1 MSFSQ
6 DVKEELSKSCP
17 SGRHC
22 QIAEV
27 AGIIGLAGRIVISA
41 QDRFSLKIQTE
52 SLPVARKYFT
62 LLKKTFNI
70 VPEVTIKKNNGLKN
84 SRLYIVTVN
93 RHDDAVRILQTVK
106 MINSSNDIEENLSII
121 DNVVIMKGCCKRAFI
136 RGAYLAAG
144 SVSDPNK
151 AYHFEIVCND
161 YNKAV
166 QLQNIINSF
175 EIESKIVERKNHF
188 VVYIKEGSAIADMLN
203 VMEAHVLLMD
213 FENIRILKEMRN
225 SVNRKVNCETANL
238 NKTVSAAVRQIESIE
253 RIRNTKGLDY
263 LPEQLKEIA
272 VLRVENPDTSLKELG
287 EMLNPKVGKS
297 GVNHRLRKICEIADS
312 IEENLG
318 GKK

>member
-6 DVKEELSKSCP
+6 DVKEELSRQLP
-17 SGRHC
+17 SARHC

-27 AGIIGLAGRIVISA
+27 AGMVGLTGRIVISA

-52 SLPVARKYFT
+52 SLYVARKYFT

-70 VPEVTIKKNNGLKN
+70 VAEVTIRKNNGLKN
-84 SRLYIVTVN
+84 NRLYIVTVN
-93 RHDDAVRILQTVK
+93 RHDDAVRILQTIK
-106 MINSSNDIEENLSII
+106 LLNASNEIEENLSITS
-121 DNVVIMKGCCKRAFI
+121 NVVIMKGCCKRAFI

-161 YNKAV
+161 YDKAV

-188 VVYIKEGSAIADMLN
+188 VVYIKEGSAIADIFN
-203 VMEAHVLLMD
+203 VMEAHVALME
-213 FENIRILKEMRN
+213 FENIRIIKEMRN

-238 NKTVSAAVRQIESIE
+238 NKTVSAAMKQIESIE
-253 RIRNTKGLDY
+253 LIKRTKGLDY
-263 LPEQLKEIA
+263 LPPQLKEMAI
-272 VLRVENPDTSLKELG
+272 LRVENPEVSLKELG
-287 EMLNPKVGKS
+287 DMLEPKVGKS
-297 GVNHRLRKICEIADS
+297 GVNHRLRKICEIAES
-312 IEENLG
+312 IENI
-318 GKK
+318 